1 MLKQKKKKKGGSG
14 GKTRN
19 KVRWPHHKSGTAE
32 TGVAIA
38 RFILNAYPLVA
49 GLWKALI
56 NVILTVKACPTCQE
70 QKPTECRGEPRL
82 SHFHPLK

>member
-1 MLKQKKKKKGGSG
+1 MGE
-14 GKTRN
+14 
-19 KVRWPHHKSGTAE
+19 PHHKSRPTE

-38 RFILNAYPLVA
+38 WIILDAYPLDA

-70 QKPTECRGEPRL
+70 QKPTECGGERRL
-82 SHFHPLK
+82 SHFHSLK

>member
-1 MLKQKKKKKGGSG
+1 M
-14 GKTRN
+14 TRY
-19 KVRWPHHKSGTAE
+19 KVREPHHKSRTAE